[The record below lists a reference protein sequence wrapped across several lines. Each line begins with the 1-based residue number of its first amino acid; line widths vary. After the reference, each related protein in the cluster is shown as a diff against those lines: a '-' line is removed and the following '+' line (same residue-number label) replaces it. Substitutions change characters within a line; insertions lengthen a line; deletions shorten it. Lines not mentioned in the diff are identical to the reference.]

1 MGLYDDCFNDVFVV
15 VVVVVVILV
24 VEVGTK
30 PSTLVTAA
38 IANRIQWLPN
48 FMM

>member
-1 MGLYDDCFNDVFVV
+1 MGLYDDCFNDVF
-15 VVVVVVILV
+15 VVVVVILV